1 MVDPSNCLNSTAQ
14 LASDGN
20 MRGVIHGSARGGGGC
35 KLASTKRASHVKEY
49 AVPATSGPAARAVP
63 VPNTTLLA
71 LTVRVWDA
79 ASKMVADSVPE
90 LAPKWAVKDNTQAW

>member
-14 LASDGN
+14 LASNGN

-49 AVPATSGPAARAVP
+49 AVPATSGPAASS

-71 LTVRVWDA
+71 TTVRVWDA
-79 ASKMVADSVPE
+79 GFVMVAATMPE
-90 LAPKWAVKDNTQAW
+90 SAPNLAVKDTTQDART